1 VSLSDDVR
9 TPEEIR
15 VPVRGGEL
23 AALYWAADAP
33 AAPLVVLVHGIT
45 GNAMIWAEVAAALAG
60 GCEVVAPDL
69 RGRAHSAGLPGPYG
83 LSAHA
88 ADVTALLEHF
98 GADAEAGADAAVL
111 VGHSMGGFVA
121 VLTATDSP
129 GLVHGLVLV
138 DGGLP
143 FAVPPAADTDAM
155 LAAFLGPSLDRLDR
169 SSSDLPS
176 VRAAWAEHPAVG
188 PWVDQPAVA
197 AFLTRDL
204 TGSEPDLHSAVVRE
218 AVRVDGADMLRN
230 EAVLEATTDLPV
242 PATLLW
248 ASRGMVGEVPGLYD
262 EGRLAGM
269 GLQAAHVTAREV
281 PDTDHWSILWSP
293 RASRR
298 SRRRSGRRQSGP
310 AECAERGSAQCT
322 TTIDRLPLP

>member
-1 VSLSDDVR
+1 VSLGDDVR

-15 VPVRGGEL
+15 VPVEGGEL

-45 GNAMIWAEVAAALAG
+45 GNAMAWASVGAALAG

-69 RGRAHSAGLPGPYG
+69 RGRARSAGLPSPYG
-83 LSAHA
+83 LSRHA
-88 ADVTALLEHF
+88 ADVTAILQHF

-121 VLTATDSP
+121 ALVTTDSP
-129 GLVHGLVLV
+129 DLVHGLVLV

-143 FAVPPAADTDAM
+143 FAVPPAADTDDM
-155 LAAFLGPSLDRLDR
+155 LAAVLGSSLDRLDR
-169 SSSDLPS
+169 TFPDLGA
-176 VRAAWAEHPAVG
+176 VRALWAEHPTVG
-188 PWVDQPAVA
+188 RWVDTPAGA
-197 AFLTRDL
+197 AFIARDL
-204 TGSEPDLHSAVVRE
+204 TGSEPELRSAVVHE

-248 ASRGMVGEVPGLYD
+248 APRGIEGRTPGFYD
-262 EGRLAGM
+262 EVRLAGL
-269 GLQAAHVTAREV
+269 GLRDAHVTAREV
-281 PDTDHWSILWSP
+281 PDTDHWSILWSDQGVQAVAAAV
-293 RASRR
+293 REA
-298 SRRRSGRRQSGP
+298 
-310 AECAERGSAQCT
+310 AERA
-322 TTIDRLPLP
+322 R